1 MLVVRSQILLFER
14 STRNSARMGDTRF
27 RCSNCAVRCSRPA
40 LQLHSSLLYHF
51 CGFGDDC
58 AVDRVA
64 RQSIVP
70 RSNQPVMATPNSPKI
85 YDGPYAA
92 QLIETA
98 NAMVA
103 PGKGPR
109 PGYRRDVQHLSPE
122 PGPEA
127 F

>member
-1 MLVVRSQILLFER
+1 MHE
-14 STRNSARMGDTRF
+14 
-27 RCSNCAVRCSRPA
+27 
-40 LQLHSSLLYHF
+40 F
-51 CGFGDDC
+51 CGLGDC
-58 AVDRVA
+58 YTLDRVA

-70 RSNQPVMATPNSPKI
+70 RSQQPVMAEPNAAKI

-109 PGYRRDVQHLSPE
+109 PCRSGIAEVSSTDPQKLCPLR
-122 PGPEA
+122 
-127 F
+127 

>member
-70 RSNQPVMATPNSPKI
+70 RSRQPVMAEPNSPKI

-103 PGKGPR
+103 PGKGPQ
-109 PGYRRDVQHLSPE
+109 PCGFESS
-122 PGPEA
+122 
-127 F
+127 